1 MFEKGSLVVYGQTGV
16 CEVSD
21 ITEKALIKNQKH
33 LYYVLKPVYQPNNVI
48 YAPVDSEKVLI
59 RPVMTAKEADELISA
74 LPEISAKS
82 GNADFT
88 VEDYREFLSTSDVRE
103 LAKLA
108 ANIYQKKKLA
118 RIQKKKLGFSDE
130 KYLNLAESLLFGEL
144 ATALSIKPDDI
155 HSYIANK
162 INSAK

>member
-1 MFEKGSLVVYGQTGV
+1 MFEKGTLVVYGQTGV

-21 ITEKALIKNQKH
+21 VTEKALIKNQKH
-33 LYYVLKPVYQPNNVI
+33 LYYVLKHVYQQNNVI

-59 RPVMTAKEADELISA
+59 RPVMTAKEADELICI
-74 LPEISAKS
+74 LPEITAESE
-82 GNADFT
+82 NADFT

-118 RIQKKKLGFSDE
+118 CIQKKKLGFSDE

-144 ATALSIKPDDI
+144 ATALGIDI
-155 HSYIANK
+155 ENIRDYIEAK
-162 INSAK
+162 INKK

>member
-1 MFEKGSLVVYGQTGV
+1 MFEKGSFVVYGQTGV

-21 ITEKALIKNQKH
+21 ITEKVLIKNQKH
-33 LYYVLKPVYQPNNVI
+33 LYYVLKPVYQQNNVI

-59 RPVMTAKEADELISA
+59 RPVMTAKEADELICI
-74 LPEISAKS
+74 LPEITAESE
-82 GNADFT
+82 NADFT
-88 VEDYREFLSTSDVRE
+88 VEDYRKFLSTSDVRE

-144 ATALSIKPDDI
+144 ATALGIDI
-155 HSYIANK
+155 ENIRNYIEAK
-162 INSAK
+162 INKK